1 MKKQTRV
8 NRRTVLRAAGA
19 TALSAALAGCT
30 DALSSGGDGNDDVV
44 LGPPKNY
51 ERRKDLDLPFPTY
64 GEKLP
69 SATVPAPLHD
79 RTLETTA
86 FVGERH
92 TMLTFIYTSCVTVC
106 PGLTNTLRHV
116 QADSISEGYANEM
129 AFMPTTFD
137 PEHDT
142 ESVLRSYGKDYGVDL
157 SAGNWYFLRPESPA
171 RARDVVTDTF
181 GVAFQQGSNGDMSDG
196 GMENGT
202 DGEMGDNGDHSDM
215 GHGRHFTHSSL
226 ILLVNKDGYVE
237 RAYNGETP
245 SPDRAIDDT
254 RTVLE
259 EW

>member
-1 MKKQTRV
+1 MQEQTRV
-8 NRRTVLRAAGA
+8 NRRTVLRATGA
-19 TALSAALAGCT
+19 TVLGTALAGCT

-51 ERRKDLDLPFPTY
+51 ENRTDLDLPFPTY

-69 SATVPAPLHD
+69 SASLPAPLHD
-79 RTLETTA
+79 RTLDTTA

-92 TMLTFIYTSCVTVC
+92 AMLTFIYTSCVTVC

-142 ESVLRSYGKDYGVDL
+142 ESVLRSYGTDYGVDL
-157 SAGNWYFLRPESPA
+157 DAGNWYFLRPDSPA
-171 RARDVVTDTF
+171 EAKAVVSDTF
-181 GVAFQQGSNGDMSDG
+181 GVAFEQGSSGDMSEG
-196 GMENGT
+196 GMDKGMS
-202 DGEMGDNGDHSDM
+202 DGDNGDESKM

-226 ILLVNKDGYVE
+226 ILLVNKDGYIE
-237 RAYNGETP
+237 RAYNGEPP
-245 SPDRAIDDT
+245 SPDRAIDDA
-254 RTVLE
+254 RTVRE